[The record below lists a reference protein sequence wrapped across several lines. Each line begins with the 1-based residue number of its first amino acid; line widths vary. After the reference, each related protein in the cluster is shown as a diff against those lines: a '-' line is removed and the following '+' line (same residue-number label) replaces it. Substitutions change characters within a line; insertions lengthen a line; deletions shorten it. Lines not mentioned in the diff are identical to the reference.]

1 MLLVALLFAA
11 TLFLAYSNGAN
22 DNFKGVATLY
32 GSNTA
37 SFNRALTVAT
47 IATLAGA
54 ISSVFLAA
62 ELVKAFSGKGLVPDF
77 IASAP
82 SFLLAVAIGASA
94 TVMLAT
100 VVGLPISTTH
110 SLIGGLAG
118 AGFTAAGSDVNL
130 SQLGGVFLLPLLLSP
145 LIAVLLTMPFY
156 KIAHLVPSS
165 LGLEKE
171 SCICVG
177 PSQFVPMRQV
187 SGDAHAYAAADV
199 SGGISLT
206 IADRKNCVD
215 KYNGHVL
222 GVGAQRVVDSA
233 HYLSAGAV
241 SFARGLNDTPK
252 IVGLLLVVE
261 ALDIRYS
268 MVAIALAMAIGG
280 LLQAR
285 RVAHT
290 MSKKIAGMNDGQ
302 ALTANLVTAG
312 LVIFASRFGMPVSTT
327 HVSVGSIT
335 GIGIVNGSA
344 NKSVVGTILTSWFLT
359 LPIAAAIAATT
370 YILLNS
376 LA

>member
-1 MLLVALLFAA
+1 MLLVVLLFTA
-11 TLFLAYSNGAN
+11 TLFLAYANGAN

-32 GSNTA
+32 GCNTA
-37 SFNRALTVAT
+37 SFNRALTIAT

-62 ELVKAFSGKGLVPDF
+62 ELVKAFSGKGLVPDL
-77 IASAP
+77 IASTP
-82 SFLLAVAIGASA
+82 SFLLSVAVGASA

-100 VVGLPISTTH
+100 MIGLPISTTH

-130 SQLGGVFLLPLLLSP
+130 NQLGVVFLLPLLLSP
-145 LIAVLLTMPFY
+145 LIAVLLTMPSY
-156 KIAHLVPSS
+156 KIAHAVTSS
-165 LGLEKE
+165 LGVVKE

-177 PSQFVPMRQV
+177 PSQFVPVRQL
-187 SGDAHAYAAADV
+187 SSDAPACALAQAPAGV
-199 SGGISLT
+199 SLT
-206 IADRKNCVD
+206 LAAKKECVA
-215 KYNGHVL
+215 KYNGHFL
-222 GVGAQRVVDSA
+222 GVSAQRVVDSA

-261 ALDIRYS
+261 ALDIRHG
-268 MVAIALAMAIGG
+268 MLAIALAMATGG
-280 LLQAR
+280 LVQAR

-290 MSKKIAGMNDGQ
+290 MSKKVSAMNDGQ

-312 LVIFASRFGMPVSTT
+312 LIIFASKWGMPVSTT

-335 GIGIVNGSA
+335 GIGLVNGSA
-344 NKSVVGTILTSWFLT
+344 NKSVVGTILLSWLLT
-359 LPIAAAIAATT
+359 LPIAAAIAATS

-376 LA
+376 VA